1 MSLKESIKPYD
12 KFGYGIIPGILVP
25 FILFYYLTKKH
36 FPYVDSFTATVWR
49 MYDNGMLGNLLLMS
63 IIPSMF
69 VVFILYK
76 IEAFRFA
83 SGIILG
89 AMPFL
94 ISAVFMM

>member
-1 MSLKESIKPYD
+1 
-12 KFGYGIIPGILVP
+12 
-25 FILFYYLTKKH
+25 
-36 FPYVDSFTATVWR
+36 
-49 MYDNGMLGNLLLMS
+49 
-63 IIPSMF
+63 MF